1 MGEHVGMTE
10 ISDRYRKLAADF
22 TAEVAAVPD
31 DQWAA
36 PSPCEGW
43 TARDVV
49 GHVVGAQMMFL
60 GFVDQGFTP
69 TADVGDD
76 PLAAWIEARD
86 AMQAALDDPA
96 VAQAE
101 YDSPFG
107 RSVFE
112 ESANRFVNNDL
123 VVHRWDLGRA
133 VGNDVDIDPHEAEVA
148 LTAYEGL
155 GDNVRNPRVFA
166 AEVEVDDDASAQDRL
181 IAFTG
186 RDPQR

>member
-1 MGEHVGMTE
+1 MGKHVGMTE

-96 VAQAE
+96 VSRAE

-112 ESANRFVNNDL
+112 ESADRFVSNDL

-133 VGNDVDIDPHEAEVA
+133 AGNDVVLDADEAGVA
-148 LTAYEGL
+148 LATYESL
-155 GDNVRNPRVFA
+155 GDDVRNPRVFA
-166 AEVEVDDDASAQDRL
+166 AEVEVDDRASTQDRL
-181 IAFTG
+181 LGFTG
-186 RDPQR
+186 RDPRE